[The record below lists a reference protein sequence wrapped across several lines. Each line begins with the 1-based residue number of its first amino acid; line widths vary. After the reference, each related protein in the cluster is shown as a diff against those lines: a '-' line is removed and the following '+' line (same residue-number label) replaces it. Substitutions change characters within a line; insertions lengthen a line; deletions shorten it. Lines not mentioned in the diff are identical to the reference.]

1 MSRHCK
7 TNTSRRPASYR
18 TVAASL
24 IVPEQPVDAEERL
37 ALDLITAARREMW
50 FYAEMENRFFNDCM
64 NAGPTLAEGFIR
76 LANESNRFEDL
87 LRYQAE
93 IDEQGHL
100 AIEHF
105 INVKTR
111 QGKMQ
116 TEAKSAHKSQ
126 QTKTLPAL
134 ETDPTADPTEK
145 MQIEAKSVPKP
156 QQTKTLPALETDP
169 TADPT
174 GKMQTEAKS
183 VPKPQQTKALPA
195 PATDSTADPTA
206 RMQTEANSAPKSRQ
220 TKTLP
225 APETDPTAD
234 PTKPSGIPFPS
245 SRYPF

>member
-1 MSRHCK
+1 
-7 TNTSRRPASYR
+7 
-18 TVAASL
+18 
-24 IVPEQPVDAEERL
+24 
-37 ALDLITAARREMW
+37 MW

-116 TEAKSAHKSQ
+116 TEANSAPKPK
-126 QTKTLPAL
+126 QTKSLPAL
-134 ETDPTADPTEK
+134 ETDPTADPTAK
-145 MQIEAKSVPKP
+145 MQTETKSVPKP
-156 QQTKTLPALETDP
+156 RQTKTGSAFAANPA
-169 TADPT
+169 ADST
-174 GKMQTEAKS
+174 GK
-183 VPKPQQTKALPA
+183 
-195 PATDSTADPTA
+195 
-206 RMQTEANSAPKSRQ
+206 MQTEANSAPKSRQ

>member
-116 TEAKSAHKSQ
+116 TEANSAPKPK
-126 QTKTLPAL
+126 QTKSLPAL
-134 ETDPTADPTEK
+134 ETDPTADPTAK
-145 MQIEAKSVPKP
+145 MQTETKSVPKP
-156 QQTKTLPALETDP
+156 RQTKTGSAFAANPA
-169 TADPT
+169 ADST
-174 GKMQTEAKS
+174 GK
-183 VPKPQQTKALPA
+183 
-195 PATDSTADPTA
+195 
-206 RMQTEANSAPKSRQ
+206 MQTEANSAPKSRQ